1 MHKAEI
7 FSLIKLVKKTNI
19 TQLKEINFSEDY
31 LPFIFFIMQS
41 YYENRSCTLS
51 NISSSTNIPY
61 NTSKRKINSLT
72 NSKLIYT
79 IKRIKGGEHNIYLP
93 TPSLINIF
101 EEYLFAIK
109 THIGKNFGIINNQ
122 LDENQWFYGGNYY
135 KSKIIPV
142 PKKINLKNTKQKKIN
157 ILIWDS
163 SSYKFLSDQEN
174 ELEKLTNFKIQFVS
188 KKWRDLKK
196 EIISNS
202 QNKTSTYDAIL
213 FDQIWLGEL
222 LSKDSLLN
230 LTEYILSDEFEI
242 SDFYYEGMHTAQNK
256 GNYYGIP
263 FQITMHNLCYRK
275 DLFLKYALSNP
286 ESTYDLISSLKVLHK
301 PNKNQYG
308 ISFPGA
314 LGMHLGHFFCNLLG
328 ATFQT
333 PLFNFPK
340 IYKGYE
346 TESYKIKELDTNI
359 KSANFLK
366 ALEYLKEIF
375 QYSHPSTINLT
386 QGFQNIPFIKK
397 EVSTAFIWS
406 GMLGQ
411 IDLDNMH
418 PLYKKIAIE
427 PFPVHKKNQEF
438 LLPLGGFN
446 IGIPSNVKKNK
457 IKSIWNFLNLFTSAE
472 YLKKLHSLGGVCT
485 PRYSLINDPE
495 VIKKSSITK
504 KISLYSQNHKLQNWM
519 RPPMQNIEL
528 IYETLS
534 EEIQRYLLN
543 NISTKFT
550 INQIDNKVNIILKN
564 DS

>member
-7 FSLIKLVKKTNI
+7 FSLIKLVEKTNI
-19 TQLKEINFSEDY
+19 SQLKEINFSEDY

-41 YYENRSCTLS
+41 YYENRSSTLS
-51 NISSSTNIPY
+51 NISSSLKIPY
-61 NTSKRKINSLT
+61 NTAKRKINNLT

-93 TPSLINIF
+93 TPSLINNF
-101 EEYLFAIK
+101 EEYLFVLK
-109 THIGKNFGIINNQ
+109 THIGKNFGITNNQ
-122 LDENQWFYGGNYY
+122 LEENQWFYGGNYY

-142 PKKINLKNTKQKKIN
+142 PKKINLKNTKLKKIN
-157 ILIWDS
+157 ILIWES
-163 SSYKFLSDQEN
+163 SSYKFLSDQEK
-174 ELEKLTNFKIQFVS
+174 ELEKLTNLKIQFVS

-202 QNKTSTYDAIL
+202 ENKTSKYDVIL
-213 FDQIWLGEL
+213 FDQIWLKEL
-222 LSKDSLLN
+222 VSKNSLLD
-230 LTEYILSDEFEI
+230 LTEFVLSDEFEI
-242 SDFYYEGMHTAQNK
+242 SDFYYEGMHTTQNN
-256 GNYYGIP
+256 GNYFGIP
-263 FQITMHNLCYRK
+263 FQVTMHNLCYRK

-286 ESTYDLISSLKVLHK
+286 ESTYDLISSLKILHK
-301 PNKNQYG
+301 PHKNQYG

-346 TESYKIKELDTNI
+346 TENYKIKELGTNI
-359 KSANFLK
+359 KSANFFN

-397 EVSTAFIWS
+397 EVSAAFIWS
-406 GMLGQ
+406 GMLGL

-427 PFPVHKKNQEF
+427 PFPVHNKNQEF

-446 IGIPSNVKKNK
+446 IGIPNNVKRHK

-495 VIKKSSITK
+495 VIEKSSITK

-519 RPPMQNIEL
+519 RPPMKNIEL
-528 IYETLS
+528 IYEILS

-543 NISTKFT
+543 NISTKF
-550 INQIDNKVNIILKN
+550 IIDQLDNKVNTILKN
-564 DS
+564 DN